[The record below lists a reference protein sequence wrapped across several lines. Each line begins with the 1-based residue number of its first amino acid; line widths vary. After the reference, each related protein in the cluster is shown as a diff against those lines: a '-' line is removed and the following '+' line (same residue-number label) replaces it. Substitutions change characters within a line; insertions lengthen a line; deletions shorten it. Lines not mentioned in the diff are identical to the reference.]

1 MVRAAALSN
10 GVDVAPSTR
19 EVIVDAAELR
29 FAQAGF
35 AGTSMRDIAADAG
48 LRNQASLYHYFEHK
62 QELYEAVLR
71 RVVGTLAPVW
81 DAGNGRGQPT
91 LLGGIDAV
99 VDVLAGRPHLARLIE
114 RAGFE
119 DDAEVRA
126 IVSRVLRPLFD
137 AGVRALRAAGGSWE
151 ASELEHV
158 AVGLYH
164 LIFGYFANDALLAA
178 VMRDDPRTATMVAR
192 HRRFLKKAVERLLG
206 DGVNG

>member
-1 MVRAAALSN
+1 MVRAVAPRDEA
-10 GVDVAPSTR
+10 DVAPSTR
-19 EVIVDAAELR
+19 ELIIDAAELR
-29 FAQAGF
+29 FAHAGF

-62 QELYEAVLR
+62 QQLYEAVLR
-71 RVVGTLAPVW
+71 RVIGTLAPVW
-81 DAGNGRGQPT
+81 DAGYGRGQPT

-99 VDVLAGRPHLARLIE
+99 VDVLAARPHLARLIE

-119 DDAEVRA
+119 DDADVRA

-158 AVGLYH
+158 ASGLYH
-164 LIFGYFANDALLAA
+164 LIFGYFANDALLGA
-178 VMRDDPRTATMVAR
+178 VMRDDPRTPAMVAR
-192 HRRFLKKAVERLLG
+192 QRAFLAKAVVRLLG
-206 DGVNG
+206 DGAE